1 MENHVRLTIRHK
13 LYFLGFL
20 GLAFS
25 VAMGLTGLRGL
36 LQVARGIQDVSATG
50 TAIRYHMEGNQFL
63 DVTRMDLSKMLESS
77 GEAQDSAA
85 SELADHQK
93 LVLDR
98 LGKAVSLTHSK
109 EALEA
114 LDQENQVV
122 SFYLAETAQIV
133 DSRKQHA
140 AAMALLGGAVQD
152 FQDLRNM
159 TDNVNDKLQAE
170 SAHSEA
176 EASRIVNRSKQTV
189 VILCIICSLVPFVGA
204 FLVARNMNRRLGSII
219 VRFKDMAGG
228 DLIHQ
233 LDDAQ
238 TDELG
243 EMAHWFNDSIG
254 KLRGAIAQV
263 ATSAHSVTSAVEQL
277 SSVSYHMSENSEET
291 TLQANVAS
299 TATEQVSH
307 NLQTV
312 ATGTQEMSVSISEI
326 AKNASDAAHV
336 AGEAVKVAQTT
347 NGTIRKLGD
356 SSAEIGQVIK
366 VITSIAEQTNL
377 LALNATI
384 EAARAGE
391 AGKGFAV
398 VANEVKELAKQTAKA
413 TEDISRKVEAIQSDS
428 KRSVDA
434 IATVTTII
442 NQINDISST
451 IATAVEEQSATAN
464 EMNRN
469 ISEGARGSGEITK
482 NISAVAQAAQSTS
495 RGAQELKK
503 ATEDLG
509 RMSTELQELVGQF
522 KYETIVSD
530 DNGNR
535 SDPQPSGGLFAA
547 RVAPVSPV

>member
-1 MENHVRLTIRHK
+1 MRLTIRHK

-25 VAMGLTGLRGL
+25 IAMGLTGLRGV
-36 LQVARGIQDVSATG
+36 LQVAKGIQDVSATG
-50 TAIRYHMEGNQFL
+50 SAIRFHMEGNEFL
-63 DVTRMDLSKMLESS
+63 DVTRMDLSKMLQSS
-77 GEAQDSAA
+77 GSAQDVVA

-122 SFYLAETAQIV
+122 SFYFAETAKIA
-133 DSRKQHA
+133 DSRKQPA
-140 AAMALLGGAVQD
+140 AASALLSGALQD

-170 SAHSEA
+170 SANSKA
-176 EASRIVNRSKQTV
+176 EADHIVNRSKLTV
-189 VILCIICSLVPFVGA
+189 VILCMISSLVTFVA
-204 FLVARNMNRRLGSII
+204 VFLIARNMNRRLGSII
-219 VRFKDMAGG
+219 ERFKQMAGG
-228 DLIHQ
+228 DLVHQ
-233 LDDAQ
+233 LDDAR

-243 EMAHWFNDSIG
+243 EMAHWFNDSLG

-263 ATSAHSVTSAVEQL
+263 ASSAYSVSSAVEQL
-277 SSVSYHMSENSEET
+277 TSVSQHMSENSEET

-312 ATGTQEMSVSISEI
+312 ATGTQEMSASIAEI
-326 AKNASDAAHV
+326 AKNATDAARV
-336 AGEAVKVAQTT
+336 AGEAVKVAHTT
-347 NGTIRKLGD
+347 NGTIRKLGE

-413 TEDISRKVEAIQSDS
+413 TEDISRKIEAIQVDS
-428 KRSVDA
+428 RKSVDA

-464 EMNRN
+464 EMTRN
-469 ISEGARGSGEITK
+469 ISEGARGSGEITN
-482 NISAVAQAAQSTS
+482 NISAVALAAQSTS
-495 RGAQELKK
+495 RGAQELQK
-503 ATEDLG
+503 ATQGLG

-522 KYETIVSD
+522 RYETTVSD
-530 DNGNR
+530 DGENKPG
-535 SDPQPSGGLFAA
+535 PKPKGGLIAA
-547 RVAPVSPV
+547 RVAPPSLA

>member
-1 MENHVRLTIRHK
+1 V
-13 LYFLGFL
+13 
-20 GLAFS
+20 
-25 VAMGLTGLRGL
+25 
-36 LQVARGIQDVSATG
+36 
-50 TAIRYHMEGNQFL
+50 
-63 DVTRMDLSKMLESS
+63 
-77 GEAQDSAA
+77 
-85 SELADHQK
+85 DHQK

-122 SFYLAETAQIV
+122 SFYFGETAKIV

-159 TDNVNDKLQAE
+159 TDNVNDKLEAE
-170 SAHSEA
+170 SAHSQA
-176 EASRIVNRSKQTV
+176 EASRIVNRSKLTV
-189 VILCIICSLVPFVGA
+189 VILCVICSFVTFVGA
-204 FLVARNMNRRLGSII
+204 FLVARNMNKRLGTII
-219 VRFKDMAGG
+219 MRFKEMAGG

-233 LDDAQ
+233 LDDAR

-277 SSVSYHMSENSEET
+277 SSVSHHMSENSEET

-312 ATGTQEMSVSISEI
+312 ATGTEEMSVSISEI
-326 AKNASDAAHV
+326 AKNAGDAASV
-336 AGEAVKVAQTT
+336 AGEAVKVAQST
-347 NGTIRKLGD
+347 NETIRKLGD

-434 IATVTTII
+434 IATVTNII

-482 NISAVAQAAQSTS
+482 TISAVAQAAQNTS

-503 ATEDLG
+503 ATQDLG

-522 KYETIVSD
+522 KYQTMVRD
-530 DNGNR
+530 DNGNKR
-535 SDPQPSGGLFAA
+535 DPQPSSGLFAA
-547 RVAPVSPV
+547 RVAPVSPA